1 MKKSG
6 KWSLDILLF
15 LASLVF
21 LSPVFIML
29 INSFKD
35 RAELYENA
43 LARLPPSAL
52 SIINPRWRR

>member
-6 KWSLDILLF
+6 KWLLDILLF

-43 LARLPPSAL
+43 LALPASF
-52 SIINPRWRR
+52 SF

>member
-6 KWSLDILLF
+6 KWLLDILLF
-15 LASLVF
+15 LVALVF

-35 RAELYENA
+35 RAE
-43 LARLPPSAL
+43 
-52 SIINPRWRR
+52 